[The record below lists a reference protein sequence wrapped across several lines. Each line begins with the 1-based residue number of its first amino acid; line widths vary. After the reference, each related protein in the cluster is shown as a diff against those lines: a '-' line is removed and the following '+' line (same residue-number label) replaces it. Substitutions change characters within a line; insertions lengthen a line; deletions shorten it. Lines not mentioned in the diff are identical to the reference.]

1 MICGHP
7 GVAACGASPAPA
19 LDAAAATAPGDAQGT
34 GMAPVTRV
42 RWDTPCP
49 RVKDGTWRQVALGCT
64 SRSTERMVPPSP
76 GPSVS
81 PRVRT
86 ILLAELSA
94 MDSAADESNTSVGK
108 DNHFKK
114 FFPSS
119 V

>member
-1 MICGHP
+1 M
-7 GVAACGASPAPA
+7 
-19 LDAAAATAPGDAQGT
+19 
-34 GMAPVTRV
+34 
-42 RWDTPCP
+42 
-49 RVKDGTWRQVALGCT
+49 RQVALGCT